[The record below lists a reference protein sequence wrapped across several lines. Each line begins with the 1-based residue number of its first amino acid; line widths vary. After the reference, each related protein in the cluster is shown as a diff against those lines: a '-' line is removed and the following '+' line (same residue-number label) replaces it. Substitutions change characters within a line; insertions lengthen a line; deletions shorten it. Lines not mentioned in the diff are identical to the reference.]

1 MLGRLSAIAVPAL
14 TAHVL
19 TISQASAYATFH
31 NHRLTYGIVN
41 QTYWISPSATSYADT
56 VIRGWNK
63 WNNSPTPA
71 AWSRTYTQSA
81 SHVDVYQVSSVNTW
95 WGLTSMYVN
104 TTQVLPDNQDWW
116 WAKVQLD
123 GDFANCPN
131 PVGVAAH
138 EDGHA
143 MGLAHVSG
151 GDPRLMRS
159 DIASLTTTAPWV
171 DDSNGI
177 NALY

>member
-1 MLGRLSAIAVPAL
+1 
-14 TAHVL
+14 
-19 TISQASAYATFH
+19 
-31 NHRLTYGIVN
+31 
-41 QTYWISPSATSYADT
+41 
-56 VIRGWNK
+56 
-63 WNNSPTPA
+63 
-71 AWSRTYTQSA
+71 
-81 SHVDVYQVSSVNTW
+81 VYQVSSVNTW